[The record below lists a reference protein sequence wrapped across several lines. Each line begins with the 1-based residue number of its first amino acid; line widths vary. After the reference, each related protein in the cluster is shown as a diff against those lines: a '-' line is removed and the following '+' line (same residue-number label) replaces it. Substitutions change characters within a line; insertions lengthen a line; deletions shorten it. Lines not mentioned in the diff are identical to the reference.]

1 MRESLRPLEKQ
12 DIKNFVQLVVMAGKM
27 EKEMPIIA
35 YMYIKK
41 LLNTKKPCM
50 SRPKLTL
57 FNWKNIVLIT
67 LISASKI
74 WDDTS
79 L

>member
-1 MRESLRPLEKQ
+1 
-12 DIKNFVQLVVMAGKM
+12 MAGKM

-41 LLNTKKPCM
+41 LLNTKKPHITK
-50 SRPKLTL
+50 PKLTL
-57 FNWKNIVLIT
+57 YNWKNITLVT
-67 LISASKI
+67 LIEASKI